1 LTNLLIQSGAEFNT
15 SNKPDPRYI
24 ISSDQFNLVSSFL
37 NSLILTQN
45 ERELLTQMF
54 NYSISGELIYRA
66 SSDGFEAS
74 SFHSR
79 CNGKEN
85 TVTIIKTTS
94 NSVFG
99 GFTSQNWPNSYS
111 EWSYS
116 QDAFIY
122 SLRRSG
128 SFNNKKLRVKDNAY
142 AIYGYYENGPIFGR
156 GFDIFVSDKSN
167 INNNSYSNLGNSYQL
182 PEDINYGYDTANT
195 YLAGSRNWQ
204 TVEIEVYQLTFVY
217 LKKSTALHNCCFY

>member
-1 LTNLLIQSGAEFNT
+1 LTNLLIQSGAKFNT

-24 ISSDQFNLVSSFL
+24 IPNDQFNLVSSFV

-45 ERELLTQMF
+45 ERTLLTEMF
-54 NYSISGELIYRA
+54 NYSISGQLIYRA

-74 SFHSR
+74 SFHYR

-94 NSVFG
+94 DSVFG
-99 GFTSQNWPNSYS
+99 GFSSQQWSNYAESTRSQN
-111 EWSYS
+111 
-116 QDAFIY
+116 AFIY

-128 SFNNKKLRVKDNAY
+128 SFNNKKLMVTSPYN
-142 AIYGYYENGPIFGR
+142 AIYSYYQNGPTFGQ
-156 GFDIFVSDKSN
+156 GSDIFVSDKSN
-167 INNNSYSNLGNSYQL
+167 INNNSYSNLGLSYEL
-182 PEDINYGYDTANT
+182 PENISYGYSGSYI

-204 TVEIEVYQLTFVY
+204 TVEIEVYQLTFFN
-217 LKKSTALHNCCFY
+217 LKKATALHNCYFY